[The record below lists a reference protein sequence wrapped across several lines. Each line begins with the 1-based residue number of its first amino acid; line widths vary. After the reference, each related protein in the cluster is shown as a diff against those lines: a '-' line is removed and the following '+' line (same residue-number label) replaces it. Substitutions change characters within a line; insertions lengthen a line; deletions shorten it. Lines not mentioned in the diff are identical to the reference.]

1 MHFDGFDSDGALN
14 RPGGLQL
21 KGVHP
26 GSDTADGCGQRAQ
39 ATTVCRV
46 PHPGDLLSK
55 ICF

>member
-26 GSDTADGCGQRAQ
+26 GSGIQRFPEF
-39 ATTVCRV
+39 TVSFASLV
-46 PHPGDLLSK
+46 MAAKLNTSNNV
-55 ICF
+55 